1 MRSAELSGV
10 VSCRV
15 PGKINLDL
23 SVGPLRED
31 GYHELSTVFHAVS
44 IYDRVSVQ
52 PAESWSVHVTGPYA
66 DRVPTD
72 DTNLALVA
80 AKTLAR
86 RRPRGM
92 RLTPVRIDIDKQIPV
107 AGGMAGGSADAAGAL
122 VACREL
128 WGLDHVENDVLE
140 QVAAGLGSDVPFLL
154 HGGTAIGSGR
164 GEQITPVLA
173 RGELHWV
180 LWAGEGL
187 GLSTPEV
194 YAECDR
200 LRAESGEEVPA
211 PEPSGDLM
219 TGLRRMDADSVAEH
233 LRNDLQ
239 DAAISLQPVLADV
252 LAAGLDLGARAGIVS
267 GSGPTVA
274 FLVGS
279 QTQAIDLSVGL
290 AANGPKGDI
299 LRAIG
304 PAPGAQLV
312 QTRMT
317 PPPGPSG
324 GPGGPGGPGAGGP
337 GSSGHDP
344 KVGSVPGPT
353 GPTGPVP
360 G

>member
-23 SVGPLRED
+23 SVGPVRAD
-31 GYHELSTVFHAVS
+31 GFHELSTVFHAVS
-44 IYDRVSVQ
+44 VYDRVTVQ
-52 PAESWSVHVTGPYA
+52 LADRWSVHVSGPYA

-72 DTNLALVA
+72 DSNLAMVA

-86 RRPRGM
+86 RRPRGL
-92 RLTPVRIDIDKQIPV
+92 RLAPVRIDIDKQIPV

-128 WGLDHVENDVLE
+128 WGLDHVENDLLE
-140 QVAAGLGSDVPFLL
+140 EVASGLGSDIPFLL

-180 LWAGEGL
+180 LWAGEGV

-200 LRAESGEEVPA
+200 LRAQRAGQVPP
-211 PEPSGDLM
+211 PEPSGELM
-219 TGLRRMDADSVAEH
+219 TALRRMDPESVGEH
-233 LRNDLQ
+233 LHNDLQ
-239 DAAISLQPVLADV
+239 EAAISLRPILANVLD
-252 LAAGLDLGARAGIVS
+252 AGLDLGARAGIIS

-274 FLVGS
+274 FLVDS
-279 QTQAIDLSVGL
+279 QAQAIDLSVGL
-290 AANGPKGDI
+290 AANGPTGDI
-299 LRAIG
+299 LRALG
-304 PAPGAQLV
+304 PVPGAQLV
-312 QTRMT
+312 QSRASA
-317 PPPGPSG
+317 PPPGPQL
-324 GPGGPGGPGAGGP
+324 
-337 GSSGHDP
+337 
-344 KVGSVPGPT
+344 PGPL
-353 GPTGPVP
+353 P